1 MFHEQ
6 RFDLDG
12 ATPAELHA
20 EYLADLATAVE
31 TVGTDDA
38 VAQTGLDRA
47 TVETVLAGD
56 DPGLSLPDAAALQA
70 LADDAPDADTIAEI
84 GCEHLL
90 LGMSSAVMD
99 VDSLARAVDL
109 DLDPKEIQ
117 QKLERRAE
125 MSFREY
131 VHLQHAIVGEQR

>member
-1 MFHEQ
+1 M
-6 RFDLDG
+6 
-12 ATPAELHA
+12 
-20 EYLADLATAVE
+20 
-31 TVGTDDA
+31 
-38 VAQTGLDRA
+38 
-47 TVETVLAGD
+47 LAGD